1 MATARKLS
9 RLAAH
14 RQQLHRNLLTSLML
28 NGRIVTTQAKAKS
41 VLPMAEKLISL
52 AKSGTLAD
60 RRQAA
65 TFLTTSAAV
74 VKLGE
79 IAKASKTASGSI
91 KLIRTAPRVGDN
103 APQCALIIKAEKAA
117 EVATDK
123 KSDVK
128 PTTKKPAA
136 TKKAETAATTK
147 EAK

>member
-91 KLIRTAPRVGDN
+91 KLVRTAPRVGDN
-103 APQCALIIKAEKAA
+103 APQCALIIRAEKVVEEVKAEPKAA
-117 EVATDK
+117 
-123 KSDVK
+123 
-128 PTTKKPAA
+128 PKPA
-136 TKKAETAATTK
+136 KKVAK